1 MFVSDNAS
9 RITAKGADTVR
20 ILGILTQSVGNIY
33 KIILTTYVSINGLGA
48 IVLIVVL
55 AILAPVARANLGSYS
70 NTIANLDIF
79 DL

>member
-9 RITAKGADTVR
+9 RITTKGADTVR
-20 ILGILTQSVGNIY
+20 ILGILTQSVENIY

-55 AILAPVARANLGSYS
+55 AILAPVARANLRSHS
-70 NTIANLDIF
+70 NTIANFDIF